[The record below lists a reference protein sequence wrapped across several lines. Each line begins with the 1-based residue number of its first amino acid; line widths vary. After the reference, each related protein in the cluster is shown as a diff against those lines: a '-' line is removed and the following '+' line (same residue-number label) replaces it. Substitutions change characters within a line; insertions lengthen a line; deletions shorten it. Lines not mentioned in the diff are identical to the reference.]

1 MDEELDLFKRFD
13 LREYAAT
20 LGYVVDRR
28 ESSRN
33 STVMRRD
40 HDKVIISRKPDGHYT
55 YWSPRDDGDRGTIVD
70 FVQGRKGLRLG
81 GVRKEL
87 RAWLRAPTP
96 ARPAL
101 PQLAKTAKDVGAV
114 RRRFAAMAVAS
125 RHPYLE
131 EERRIPRELL
141 KDPRFAGRIR
151 IDCYGAAAFAHY
163 DVHGKLCGYEQ
174 KNNGG
179 FTGFA
184 PGGVKG
190 LFLSKASPDDRCLVL
205 TESAIDAMSYAALF
219 PASCARYGSIG
230 GKPTPAQHA
239 IIAAVISRMREGSE
253 IIAAM
258 DADEAG
264 RRLAEG
270 IEGIFQESGR
280 ADLSFRR
287 VEPTDGKDWND
298 MLRATR
304 QKHPRPGRP
313 GEPAARGL
321 LSEPPLTS

>member
-1 MDEELDLFKRFD
+1 MDEELDLFKQSD
-13 LREYAAT
+13 MREYAASV
-20 LGYVVDRR
+20 GYVVDRR

-40 HDKVIISRKPDGHYT
+40 HDKIIISRKPDGHYT

-70 FVQGRKGLRLG
+70 FVQRRKGLPLG

-87 RAWLRAPTP
+87 RAWFRAPVP

-101 PQLAKTAKDVGAV
+101 PQLARMAKDVGTV
-114 RRRFAAMAVAS
+114 RRRFAAMAVVP

-131 EERRIPRELL
+131 EERGIRPELL
-141 KDPRFAGRIR
+141 LDPRFAGRIR
-151 IDCYGAAAFAHY
+151 IDRHGAAAFAHY
-163 DVHGKLCGYEQ
+163 DVHGKLCGYEL
-174 KNNGG
+174 KNRGG

-205 TESAIDAMSYAALF
+205 TESAIDALSYAALF
-219 PASCARYGSIG
+219 PATCARYGSIG
-230 GKPTPAQHA
+230 GKPTTAQHA
-239 IIAAVISRMREGSE
+239 MIAAVISRMPAGSE

-264 RRLAEG
+264 RKLAEG
-270 IEGIFQESGR
+270 IERVFQECGR

-298 MLRATR
+298 MLRAAR
-304 QKHPRPGRP
+304 QKHSRPGRP

-321 LSEPPLTS
+321 PSEPPLTS